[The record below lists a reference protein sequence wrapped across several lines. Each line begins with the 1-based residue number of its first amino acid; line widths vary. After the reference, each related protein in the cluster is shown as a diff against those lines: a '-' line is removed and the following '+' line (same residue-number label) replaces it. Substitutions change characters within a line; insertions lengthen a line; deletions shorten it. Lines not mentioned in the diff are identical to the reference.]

1 MTEFTSVQL
10 SLCLIL
16 ALKFTVIKQSSSS
29 VIVRGG
35 DEVQLACENMM
46 DPIKCLRIHWLFSKS
61 PQGSSVHLVKF
72 GQTNQTQAGRE
83 KADRLRVSPN
93 CSLIIQRVSAADVGT
108 YYCQQVENT
117 DQKENRHTVALSLV
131 NITEQKDD
139 EEVKLKCSVISN
151 DPCKHH
157 VKWLLKGQSI
167 DKDNTNLKTKYS
179 VCVAEVTFKTSH
191 YVYEPGRYNSLQCE
205 VGESGRKKQQFP
217 FRVQTTEKK
226 NKIPENNEAEQ
237 PSGIFRWWLYIVVV
251 IVLAAFLLAV
261 GFFIKRKK
269 NKGNK
274 TRVNSAPAAS
284 QSASEVNQDPDEPD
298 ATISYASINLPKKN
312 NNQIWGSDAA
322 VTYSTVRTGV
332 SPDPSHLYVS
342 VK

>member
-1 MTEFTSVQL
+1 MTEFTSAQL

-16 ALKFTVIKQSSSS
+16 ALKFTVTKQSSSS

-35 DEVQLACENMM
+35 DDVQLACENMM
-46 DPIKCLRIHWLFSKS
+46 GPIHCLRIHWLFSKS
-61 PQGSSVHLVKF
+61 AERSAVDLVKF
-72 GQTNQTQAGRE
+72 GQTNQTQAARE
-83 KADRLRVSPN
+83 RADRLRVSPN

-108 YYCQQVENT
+108 YYCQQVEKT

-139 EEVKLKCSVISN
+139 EEVKLKCSVIPN
-151 DPCKHH
+151 DPCKHN

-167 DKDNTNLKTKYS
+167 DEHNTDMETKYS
-179 VCVAEVTFKTSH
+179 ACAAEVTFKTSH
-191 YVYEPGRYNSLQCE
+191 YVYDLGRYNSLQCE
-205 VGESGRKKQQFP
+205 AGESGGKQQQFS
-217 FRVQTTEKK
+217 FRAQTTGKK

-237 PSGIFRWWLYIVVV
+237 PSGLWWVYVV
-251 IVLAAFLLAV
+251 IVVALAAFLLAV
-261 GFFIKRKK
+261 GFFMKRKK

-274 TRVNSAPAAS
+274 TRVNSPPAAS

-312 NNQIWGSDAA
+312 NNQVRGSDAA
-322 VTYSTVRTGV
+322 VTYSAVRTGA
-332 SPDPSHLYVS
+332 SPDPSHLYAS
-342 VK
+342 VT